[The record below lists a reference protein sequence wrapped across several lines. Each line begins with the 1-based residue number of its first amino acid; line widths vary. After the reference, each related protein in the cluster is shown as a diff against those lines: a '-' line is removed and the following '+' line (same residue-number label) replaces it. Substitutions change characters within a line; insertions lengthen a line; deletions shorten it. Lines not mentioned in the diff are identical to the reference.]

1 MTPNEIQAVA
11 RIASLSQMCKGKL
24 VFVKRDDG
32 LYMTRMGGWTD
43 NKRMAAPFDFDAEHL
58 ADQLLQVQVEFGK
71 EWEVE
76 VITDDYTKK
85 LMSGDMGAV
94 QQALGQAPVPALA
107 LRINASRDVTAVKDW
122 AEASAIW
129 AKMREEGG
137 FGMSNMPNVT
147 IIDLN
152 TGMQVAYVS
161 YNGRVW
167 PGVQWSPDAKPL
179 YYPGYDE
186 AVERMV
192 QGTLTRNDA
201 KLILEVELA
210 VEKPDPELIDAMNL
224 IINPEGGEPIA

>member
-1 MTPNEIQAVA
+1 MNVNEIQAIARVA
-11 RIASLSQMCKGKL
+11 SISQMCHGKW

-32 LYMTRMGGWTD
+32 LYMTRMMGWTD
-43 NKRMAAPFDFDAEHL
+43 NKRMAYAFNFDDE
-58 ADQLLQVQVEFGK
+58 QVGQQILQVEIEFGK
-71 EWEVE
+71 KWEAEIV
-76 VITDDYTKK
+76 TDEFMLA
-85 LMSGDMGAV
+85 LMAAPSDKDM
-94 QQALGQAPVPALA
+94 PKLA
-107 LRINASRDVTAVKDW
+107 LRINADRNVTAVKDW

-179 YYPGYDE
+179 YYPGYEE

-192 QGTLTRNDA
+192 AGTLTRNDA

-210 VEKPDPELIDAMNL
+210 AGKPDPELIDAMNL
-224 IINPEGGEPIA
+224 IINPEGGEAND